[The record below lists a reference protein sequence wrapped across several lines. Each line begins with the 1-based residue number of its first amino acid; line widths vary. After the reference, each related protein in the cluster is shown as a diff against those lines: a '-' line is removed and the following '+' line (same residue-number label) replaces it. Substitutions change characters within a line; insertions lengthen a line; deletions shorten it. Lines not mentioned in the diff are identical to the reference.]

1 MKKHIQI
8 SVLLILGICFTL
20 NAAHPL
26 IEINGKQYW
35 LNGINMPWNSFGTDF
50 GTHYQWG
57 ALHDSTLFD
66 NTFKKYSENGINC
79 VRIWIHCDGRS
90 TPEFSAPGSEVTGLD
105 ANFFTDFDNMMAIA
119 EKYEIFVMPALW
131 SFDMSKVNTDA
142 GQFAGVNTPL
152 ITDSAKT
159 LSYINNVLIPLV
171 QRYAD
176 HPYLFAW
183 EICNEPEWIIE
194 TLHACDIKELQRFHA
209 MLAAAIHENCT
220 NYVTTGAASLK
231 WNSNHADCVGGGGG
245 HWWSDSAL
253 QATHN
258 SNKAYLDIYQIHF
271 YEWMI
276 PWYVPYTKG
285 VDYWQDIGDRPVII
299 GETPGHDVSNNQFTM
314 TLVEMYEAAYDK
326 EYAGVFA
333 WSDRANDGHG
343 TFDSIK
349 IATNAFYSNHADIVN
364 GLPTSIKQYLKVNP
378 KGCLNFSI
386 VYKNG
391 KIVLLANNPLPVNE
405 DIYITLYNMQGKKIF
420 KSIRFLQ
427 KTQNS
432 LALNCLFKQLLSN
445 GIYILQIRLHDVE
458 YTTLLPLDLY
468 K

>member
-1 MKKHIQI
+1 M
-8 SVLLILGICFTL
+8 
-20 NAAHPL
+20 
-26 IEINGKQYW
+26 
-35 LNGINMPWNSFGTDF
+35 
-50 GTHYQWG
+50 
-57 ALHDSTLFD
+57 FD
-66 NTFKKYSENGINC
+66 NTFEKYSENGINC

-171 QRYAD
+171 QRYTD

-194 TLHACDIKELQRFHA
+194 TLHACEIKELQRFHA
-209 MLAAAIHENCT
+209 MLAAAIHENCS

-231 WNSNHADCVGGGGG
+231 WNSNHQDCVGGGGG

-258 SNKAYLDIYQIHF
+258 NNKAYLDFYQIHF

-314 TLVEMYEAAYDK
+314 TLVDMYEAAYDK

-349 IATNAFYSNHADIVN
+349 VATNAFYSNHADIVN
-364 GLPTSIKQYLKVNP
+364 GLPTPIFYHSNEGQKSFY
-378 KGCLNFSI
+378 NFSI
-386 VYKNG
+386 VNKNG
-391 KIVLLANNPLPVNE
+391 KIILKANKPLPINE
-405 DIYITLYNMQGKKIF
+405 DISILLYNVQGKKIF
-420 KSIRFLQ
+420 KSIYSLQIPQNFLV
-427 KTQNS
+427 
-432 LALNCLFKQLLSN
+432 LNGFYHQQPSN
-445 GIYILQIRLHDVE
+445 GIYILQIKLSYAEHTVR
-458 YTTLLPLDLY
+458 LPLNLY
-468 K
+468 